1 MAVRLP
7 KYTTKEAADDSVW
20 RFVARKKKERFYEK
34 FVHPNHQLTE
44 RDTNILM
51 RIEGGL
57 VCYLILATF
66 YFASQR
72 ATIFTI
78 SIL

>member
-7 KYTTKEAADDSVW
+7 KYTTKEAADDRKYCIA
-20 RFVARKKKERFYEK
+20 RFVVKKKNRKRFYGK

-51 RIEGGL
+51 RKEGGL
-57 VCYLILATF
+57 VDYLILVA
-66 YFASQR
+66 
-72 ATIFTI
+72 IPED
-78 SIL
+78 